1 LSLNRKDELETQLK
15 PAAVAL
21 FLRILLDLTAGSI
34 LLKNSSVFWSCV
46 VSLVQSVEGKM
57 REEIEEW
64 MVSTTVQGQGIEEKN
79 RSMKSNTFF
88 LEIRRRQKR
97 WRTEKWQQMI
107 PSRE

>member
-1 LSLNRKDELETQLK
+1 LSLNRKDELETQVK

-21 FLRILLDLTAGSI
+21 FLSILLDPTAGSI

-57 REEIEEW
+57 REEIVEW
-64 MVSTTVQGQGIEEKN
+64 MVSTVQGQGIEQKN
-79 RSMKSNTFF
+79 RSMKSKTFF

-97 WRTEKWQQMI
+97 SRTRQWQQMI